1 MKQEYWN
8 DLQSAAVSQNIREHN
23 DERERKGGEKYKENE
38 RNSKISR
45 TIDQD

>member
-23 DERERKGGEKYKENE
+23 DERERGKAEKSTKRMKGIPK
-38 RNSKISR
+38 
-45 TIDQD
+45 